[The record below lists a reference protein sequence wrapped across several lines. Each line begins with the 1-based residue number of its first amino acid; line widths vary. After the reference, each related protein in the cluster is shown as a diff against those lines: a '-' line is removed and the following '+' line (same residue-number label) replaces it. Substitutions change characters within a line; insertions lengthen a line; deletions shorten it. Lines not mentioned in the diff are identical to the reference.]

1 MFKIQKR
8 RKEIHPKSRVLIL
21 FTILCCLVLV
31 ASAVAQEIH
40 FRFNPSY
47 DVYISTYKNTRIV
60 NMGELGAQTRV
71 SKAKVKITI
80 DKTPQG
86 YSVIE
91 KPISF
96 TMTQDGQPVEDPI
109 TSFVQNMTL
118 TYELDAEGQLLE
130 MRGFEGLIEKLEESL
145 PIELPPQMASL
156 LNEETLVNKSIQE
169 WNARVGSFIGVDVEI
184 GDVWAGV
191 EEVPLPFGGESM
203 KFYSVTKFAEQV
215 MFDNVDCVR
224 LEFAFNTDAEEL
236 KDFMGDMLEALTEI
250 VETEE
255 TPSVTNSEVVGKGE
269 RIIDPTTML
278 IYSETVER
286 TIKTAMTVPGRGAVE
301 MIVVEKREYGYE
313 KIAP

>member
-1 MFKIQKR
+1 
-8 RKEIHPKSRVLIL
+8 
-21 FTILCCLVLV
+21 
-31 ASAVAQEIH
+31 
-40 FRFNPSY
+40 
-47 DVYISTYKNTRIV
+47 
-60 NMGELGAQTRV
+60 MGELGAQTRV

>member
-1 MFKIQKR
+1 MR
-8 RKEIHPKSRVLIL
+8 SKSRVLSL

-31 ASAVAQEIH
+31 VSAVAQEIH

-60 NMGELGAQTRV
+60 NMGELGKQTRV
-71 SKAKVKITI
+71 SKAKAKITI

-86 YSVIE
+86 YSVIA

-109 TSFVQNMTL
+109 TSFIQNMTL

-156 LNEETLVNKSIQE
+156 LNEETLVNKSKQE
-169 WNARVGSFIGVDVEI
+169 WNARVGSFVGVDVEI

-215 MFDNVDCVR
+215 VFDNVDCVR

-236 KDFMGDMLEALTEI
+236 TDFMGDVLGALTEI

-255 TPSVTNSEVVGKGE
+255 APSVSNSEVVGKGE

-286 TIKTAMTVPGRGAVE
+286 TIKTAMTVPGREAVE

>member
-1 MFKIQKR
+1 MR
-8 RKEIHPKSRVLIL
+8 SKSRVLSL

-31 ASAVAQEIH
+31 VPAVAQEIH

-60 NMGELGAQTRV
+60 NMGELGKQTRV
-71 SKAKVKITI
+71 SKAKAKITI

-86 YSVIE
+86 YSVIA

-109 TSFVQNMTL
+109 TSFIQNMTL

-169 WNARVGSFIGVDVEI
+169 WNARVGSFVGVDVEI

-215 MFDNVDCVR
+215 VFDNVDCVR

-236 KDFMGDMLEALTEI
+236 TDFMGDVLGALTEI

-255 TPSVTNSEVVGKGE
+255 APSVSNSEVVGKGE

-286 TIKTAMTVPGRGAVE
+286 TIKTAMTVPGREAVE